1 MSPNVPDSY
10 LTLQTPC
17 THEIKIKG
25 SRFIAIGFPVGDED
39 AAMDI
44 LNGIRKKEYNATHHC
59 YAYVVGVENEK
70 FKYSD
75 DGEPSGTAGRP
86 IYQAITGKKLRNVI
100 VIVVRYFG
108 GVKLGTGG
116 LTHAYG
122 QAVAELL
129 DKADIIEMLICDR
142 VMLAVPFALYD
153 RVQRIIHDSKY
164 KIVGQTF
171 SDEVALEIDIR
182 RSQTEHFAAQI
193 KELTGG
199 QSAVTRKN

>member
-1 MSPNVPDSY
+1 MNSEAPDSY

-25 SRFIAIGFPVGDED
+25 SRFIALGFPAGDED
-39 AAMDI
+39 AALEI

-59 YAYVVGVENEK
+59 YAYVVGIENEK

-122 QAVAELL
+122 QAAAELL
-129 DKADIIEMLICDR
+129 DKADIVEMLICDR
-142 VMLAVPFALYD
+142 VSFSIPFTLFD
-153 RVQRIIHDSKY
+153 RVQRIIHDGKY

-171 SDEVALEIDIR
+171 SDEVALELDIR
-182 RSQTEHFAAQI
+182 KSQTASFAAQI

-199 QSAVTRKN
+199 RLDVTRKN